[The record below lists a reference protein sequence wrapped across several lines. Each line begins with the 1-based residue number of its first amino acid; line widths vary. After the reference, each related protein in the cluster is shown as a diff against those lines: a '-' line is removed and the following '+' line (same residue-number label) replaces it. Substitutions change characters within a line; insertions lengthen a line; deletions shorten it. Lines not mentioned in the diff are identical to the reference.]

1 MKKRILVNLILF
13 ISILFGT
20 QVYATET
27 EELPSKY
34 DLRNDINIKVENQKD
49 KPWCG
54 SYADIKMLETYL
66 QKTKGLNYNLS
77 EGYDKSKEL
86 FGSSVPYNCITSY
99 VLESDYPNKNYNNTE
114 EEKKKFEETAKKAV
128 VIETESLRGLD
139 EDSTKLKQYI
149 MKYGATDLSM
159 GWDKQAY
166 NYKGGIYHSNKLTD
180 EVMREGHAV
189 VIIGWDDNYSK
200 DNFVYE
206 KPSKNGAWLILNS
219 WGTQWGNNG
228 TAWVSYEDNYI
239 DWIDAL
245 KSVTLANGEKIKTKL
260 PEKEQEIKDNKQ
272 NQGVTVVPNTQ
283 YQLEEQPKKQN
294 IFEMIANKMHLD
306 EQDIMII
313 CVLSALVLSVII
325 VTVIYCKKRKKT
337 NNKKEA
343 VKEKETE
350 KELSLK

>member
-20 QVYATET
+20 QVYATDT
-27 EELPSKY
+27 AELPSKY
-34 DLRNDINIKVENQKD
+34 DLRNDINISVENQKD

-54 SYADIKMLETYL
+54 AYADTKTLETYL

-77 EGYDKSKEL
+77 EGYEKSKEL
-86 FGSSVPYNCITSY
+86 FGSSSPYNCITSF
-99 VLESDYPNKNYNNTE
+99 VLESDYPNKVYSKTE
-114 EEKKKFEETAKKAV
+114 ENQKRFEEVAKKAV
-128 VIETESLRGLD
+128 VINTESLRGLD

-149 MKYGATDLSM
+149 MKYGATDLTAYI
-159 GWDKQAY
+159 DNQYY
-166 NYKGGIYHSNKLTD
+166 NYNGGGIYHKNEFTGVVTEKD
-180 EVMREGHAV
+180 IHALI
-189 VIIGWDDNYSK
+189 IIGWDDNYSK
-200 DNFVYE
+200 DNFIYE
-206 KPSKNGAWLILNS
+206 KPKNNGAWLVLNS
-219 WGTQWGNNG
+219 WGSNWGNKG
-228 TAWVSYEDNYI
+228 TCWVSYEDKYI
-239 DWIDAL
+239 DWIDAI
-245 KSVTLANGEKIKTKL
+245 KSVTLANGEIIRTEL
-260 PEKEQEIKDNKQ
+260 ENKQ
-272 NQGVTVVPNTQ
+272 KVEQKEEITNTQ
-283 YQLEEQPKKQN
+283 YQIKEQPKKQN

-343 VKEKETE
+343 DKEKETE

>member
-34 DLRNDINIKVENQKD
+34 DLRNDINISVENQKD

-54 SYADIKMLETYL
+54 AYADTKTLETYL

-77 EGYDKSKEL
+77 EGYEKSKEL
-86 FGSSVPYNCITSY
+86 FGSSSPYNCITSF
-99 VLESDYPNKNYNNTE
+99 VLESDYPNKVYSKTE
-114 EEKKKFEETAKKAV
+114 ENQKRFEEVAKKAV
-128 VIETESLRGLD
+128 VINTESLRGLD

-149 MKYGATDLSM
+149 MKYGAADLTYYI
-159 GWDKQAY
+159 DNQFY
-166 NYKGGIYHSNKLTD
+166 NYNGGGIYHKNEFTG
-180 EVMREGHAV
+180 EVTFNDIHAV
-189 VIIGWDDNYSK
+189 VIIGWDDNYSRN
-200 DNFVYE
+200 NFGTE
-206 KPSKNGAWLILNS
+206 KPEKDGAWLVLNS
-219 WGTQWGNNG
+219 WGSNWGNKG
-228 TAWVSYEDNYI
+228 TCWVSYEDKYI
-239 DWIDAL
+239 DWIDAI
-245 KSVTLANGEKIKTKL
+245 KSVTLANGEIIRTEL
-260 PEKEQEIKDNKQ
+260 ENKQ
-272 NQGVTVVPNTQ
+272 KVEQKEEQKQETVSTLL
-283 YQLEEQPKKQN
+283 QLEEQPKKQN

-343 VKEKETE
+343 DKEKETE